1 MHVNAC
7 KEAPLAANT
16 TAATD
21 QLSAEIH
28 TLQMAQES
36 IMQQLA
42 GPAASVTQVGLEA
55 LPAGGQQAGGDGRA
69 HSPGPSPSSSSYGKL
84 PSHRTHAPSS
94 RRSRTAN
101 WRYLRITSHAV
112 SSCTAACT
120 SAGST
125 QLCAAA
131 RSCLLPAQ
139 VQDAV
144 HELTC
149 RQSPCPSC

>member
-55 LPAGGQQAGGDGRA
+55 LPAGRVPAPAASRQQQATKTSLRESVPDI
-69 HSPGPSPSSSSYGKL
+69 STPCSKL
-84 PSHRTHAPSS
+84 PT
-94 RRSRTAN
+94 
-101 WRYLRITSHAV
+101 
-112 SSCTAACT
+112 
-120 SAGST
+120 
-125 QLCAAA
+125 
-131 RSCLLPAQ
+131 
-139 VQDAV
+139 D
-144 HELTC
+144 
-149 RQSPCPSC
+149 QSDLGWP